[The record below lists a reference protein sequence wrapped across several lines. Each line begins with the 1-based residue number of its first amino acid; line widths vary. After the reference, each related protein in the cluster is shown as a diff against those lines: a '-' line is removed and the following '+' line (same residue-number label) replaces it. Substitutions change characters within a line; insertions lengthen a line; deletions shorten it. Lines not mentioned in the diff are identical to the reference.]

1 MAKDVLNKTHLDP
14 RSEEILKNALANK
27 PIKQIKEK
35 DSNPLIDRLL
45 ITGAISLLTASMSY
59 LIPATSKTELSF
71 TIGSGSINYPLLD
84 FAVGFLLNWGLR
96 WLVWHGFFMIFVDE
110 RRMKM
115 FKKWF

>member
-45 ITGAISLLTASMSY
+45 ITGAISLLTNSISY
-59 LIPATSKTELSF
+59 SCNLK
-71 TIGSGSINYPLLD
+71 N
-84 FAVGFLLNWGLR
+84 
-96 WLVWHGFFMIFVDE
+96 
-110 RRMKM
+110 
-115 FKKWF
+115 